1 MTSVLLLLDHR
12 RNRRLLA
19 DWLRPQFH
27 VTVGEDAE
35 CLERLFDL
43 CIVDAPAL
51 ERLRDAIDRRKASE
65 QPILLPFLLV
75 TPRHGSGLVR
85 RQLWRSVDEMIATP
99 IEKAEL
105 EVRLQVLMR
114 ARNLS
119 LELKASHEAE
129 LRHIALHDPLTDLPN
144 RRLFTERLAAALGRS
159 RGGRQQFAVLLLELD
174 RFNAINESYGHAY
187 GDLLLQAVA
196 ERLLACL
203 TRDALAHFG
212 GAVFAALLPECKLF
226 SEPALTAQCLL
237 DALAQPFALPDH
249 MVYTG
254 ASVGITLYP
263 ADAQNTEILLEN
275 ADTALYRAKEE
286 GGGTYQFF
294 TPQMKAQVL
303 ERLDLETRLRGA
315 AERGELVLEYQPQV
329 DLTSG
334 CIVGF
339 EALTR
344 WDEPE
349 LGRVAPTRFIPVVEE
364 SGMIEEIGEWAL
376 VTTCRQTKAWQDAG
390 LPPLRA
396 AVNVAAR
403 QFRHGIENTV
413 ARVLAESGLE
423 PHYLELEI
431 TESSVMECAPESLEV
446 LRKLKALGVQLSID
460 DFGTG
465 YSSMSYLKL
474 LPVAMLKIDRSFVR
488 DVAHDADSA
497 AIVRA
502 IVALAHSLK
511 LRVIAEGAETAEQ
524 LAGLREC
531 GCDEVQGYVCSKPLP
546 AEEFAMLLRQGGG
559 RLLPAVVQGS
569 IVYSRLPGSI
579 DGRAKPRGA
588 PRHKQLGKGTIRP
601 DS

>member
-1 MTSVLLLLDHR
+1 MTSLLLLLDHR

-19 DWLRPQFH
+19 EWLGPQYQ
-27 VTVGEDAE
+27 VSLGEGAE
-35 CLERLFDL
+35 ALERPFDL

-51 ERLRDAIDRRKASE
+51 ERLREAIDRRKAFE

-105 EVRLQVLMR
+105 EVRLQVLLR

-144 RRLFTERLAAALGRS
+144 RRLFTERVAAALGRS
-159 RGGRQQFAVLLLELD
+159 RGGRQQLAVVLLELD

-203 TRDALAHFG
+203 ARDALAHFG

-237 DALAQPFALPDH
+237 DALAQPFTLPDH
-249 MVYTG
+249 TVYTG

-263 ADAQNTEILLEN
+263 ADAQSTEILLEN

-303 ERLDLETRLRGA
+303 DRLDLETRLRGA
-315 AERGELVLEYQPQV
+315 VERGELALEYQPQV
-329 DLTSG
+329 DLASG

-376 VTTCRQTKAWQDAG
+376 ATACRQTKAWQDAG
-390 LPPLRA
+390 LAPLRA

-413 ARVLAESGLE
+413 ARVLAETGLD

-431 TESSVMECAPESLEV
+431 TESSLMECAPDSLEV

-488 DVAHDADSA
+488 DVAHDADST

-559 RLLPAVVQGS
+559 RLLPAAVQGS
-569 IVYSRLPGSI
+569 LMYSRLPGSI

-588 PRHKQLGKGTIRP
+588 PRHKRLGKGTIRP